1 MRIWFQKNVVAGRMP
16 GLDAAYDAH
25 MRAVLRPDTEV
36 VFHHLPEETYDASLP
51 EHYVRYGAV
60 QALFSSYFSLQAIR
74 AEQQGYE
81 AFVIGTSQD
90 PGLVEAKAWADIPVL
105 GFGETAAHVAALI
118 SQRFSFVGFI
128 PELEAPITHNMR
140 RAGLAEHMGP
150 FAFIA
155 GGPESVVAAFAG
167 APAPFVAAFHDAV
180 RTVLAAGAE
189 AIIPADGLTNEI
201 LVASGIRAVDGAPV
215 IDANG
220 LLVKMAELAVDLRR
234 MGIIDKP
241 ARGYLQPAARARARR
256 APTQS
261 VRAAQL
267 PAHVRCRGGVRT
279 RSRHRA
285 AAAGLATV
293 SRARR
298 VAQPGARPIA
308 PCFPQ
313 PDPPGPRDRRC
324 RPCGTRFRSRA

>member
-1 MRIWFQKNVVAGRMP
+1 MP

-36 VFHHLPEETYDASLP
+36 VFHHLPEETYDVSLP

-74 AEQQGYE
+74 AERQGYD

-90 PGLVEAKAWADIPVL
+90 PGLVEAKAWAGIPVL

-140 RAGLAEHMGP
+140 RAGLAERMRP

-155 GGPESVVAAFAG
+155 GGPERVVAAFAG

-241 ARGYLQPAARARARR
+241 ARGYYNGR
-256 APTQS
+256 
-261 VRAAQL
+261 
-267 PAHVRCRGGVRT
+267 
-279 RSRHRA
+279 
-285 AAAGLATV
+285 
-293 SRARR
+293 
-298 VAQPGARPIA
+298 
-308 PCFPQ
+308 
-313 PDPPGPRDRRC
+313 PGPEHVAHLLSLFA
-324 RPCGTRFRSRA
+324 PRSYRLM